1 MEKKATPLFLRVVSA
16 IAGAAILLSAGY
28 FGGAWGLVAMSTV
41 AVFLG
46 VREYGR
52 MAFSRFGVPPLFRV
66 LFAITCVVLYCASL
80 YWPENGHVIFAVTIS
95 LFLAFSLWLTRNL
108 MSNEAILA
116 AIGMGSLGLL
126 YCVSLPV
133 FAVNLLFL
141 PSGLIW
147 FAFLLT
153 VVFFGDTFAFFGG
166 RFFGRHK
173 LMVQVSPNKTIEG
186 AIAGLLGSSV
196 AGVLFVVWFFPD
208 LPMTRVV
215 LFCVACGFVGQ
226 SGDLLMS
233 LIKRVG
239 EVKDSGSIMP
249 GHGGVLDRLDGIFLS
264 APLVYAFAIS

>member
-1 MEKKATPLFLRVVSA
+1 MGTKSTPLFLRVVSA
-16 IAGAAILLSAGY
+16 IAGAGLLFSAGY
-28 FGGAWGLVAMSTV
+28 FGGTVGLVVMST
-41 AVFLG
+41 AAIFLG
-46 VREYGR
+46 IREYGR
-52 MAFSRFGVPPLFRV
+52 IAFPRFGVPPLFRV
-66 LFAITCVVLYCASL
+66 LFAVTCLLLFGAL
-80 YWPENGHVIFAVTIS
+80 LKWPDLAAVTFAVTIS
-95 LFLAFSLWLTRNL
+95 LFLAFSLWLTRDL
-108 MSNEAILA
+108 MTNEAVLA
-116 AIGMGSLGLL
+116 ALGMGSLGLL

-141 PSGLIW
+141 PHGSTW

-166 RFFGRHK
+166 RFFGKNK
-173 LMVQVSPNKTIEG
+173 LMIQVSPNKTVEG

-196 AGVLFVVWFFPD
+196 AGILFVIWFFPE

-233 LIKRVG
+233 LVKRVG